1 MHYETQLGN
10 FERVDFWIQNRRN
23 NCLLFEVVLL
33 LLGACSEGA
42 DIGIMNPPSF
52 SESYELPTI
61 YKINFRSFLFSKR
74 THKNRFRTKTLMI
87 HYICRSIFPT
97 NLGSLEVVVLFC
109 RVMPR
114 LTSSTPAISGV
125 SWTLP
130 KKPPGIF
137 SDETGNLLGKGV
149 G

>member
-1 MHYETQLGN
+1 M
-10 FERVDFWIQNRRN
+10 
-23 NCLLFEVVLL
+23 L

-42 DIGIMNPPSF
+42 DIGIMNPQSF
-52 SESYELPTI
+52 SESYKLPT
-61 YKINFRSFLFSKR
+61 RSVLVFFSKQ
-74 THKNRFRTKTLMI
+74 THKNMFRTKTLMI

-109 RVMPR
+109 LVMPR
-114 LTSSTPAISGV
+114 LTSSTPTISGV

-137 SDETGNLLGKGV
+137 WMKRGTYWGKVLDDGWMMVRLMLDASDKKSSGLSSESSLGSNI
-149 G
+149 